1 MAVPTAYGALASF
14 DIAIMAAT
22 ISILIGGI
30 LFGVGVGFGARRLR
44 LLGAEELGQGIIS
57 AAMLGALISVS
68 AVLDTATSSMVP
80 SELPSCP
87 SVPSPASSPFSFYS
101 CNLANLESAYS
112 SLSASL
118 LRSSEITGFASSLKI
133 SAGAVSAQPFFALEE
148 VSRQFSSLSY
158 LSQTASSAAYFERY
172 LADFIRSSALIV
184 FLPAGLV
191 LRCFFATRRLG
202 AAVMAI
208 AISAYVVLPLLS
220 LYSFQQSHSSQL
232 AQEALASSS
241 GFNSDFASIPLLDLD
256 ATSLV
261 RDKMNEMAGADF
273 SSRLQPVLA
282 QSSRAAWVAIPDL
295 LIMPLL
301 SLAVSLVFAI
311 ELYRMLSARI
321 FLPYFEAL

>member
-1 MAVPTAYGALASF
+1 LS
-14 DIAIMAAT
+14 
-22 ISILIGGI
+22 
-30 LFGVGVGFGARRLR
+30 
-44 LLGAEELGQGIIS
+44 
-57 AAMLGALISVS
+57 
-68 AVLDTATSSMVP
+68 P
-80 SELPSCP
+80 S
-87 SVPSPASSPFSFYS
+87 SSPFSFYS
-101 CNLANLESAYS
+101 CNLANLESVYS
-112 SLSASL
+112 SMSASL

-148 VSRQFSSLSY
+148 VSRQFSTLSY
-158 LSQTASSAAYFERY
+158 LSQTASSVAYFERY
-172 LADFIRSSALIV
+172 LADFIRSSALLV

-208 AISAYVVLPLLS
+208 AISAYAVFPLFS
-220 LYSFQQSHSSQL
+220 LYSFQQSGAPRL
-232 AQEALASSS
+232 AQEALVSSNE
-241 GFNSDFASIPLLDLD
+241 FNSDFAAIPLLDLD

-282 QSSRAAWVAIPDL
+282 QSSRAAWVALPDL
-295 LIMPLL
+295 FLMPLL
-301 SLAVSLVFAI
+301 SLAISIVSAL